1 MCLVDYLINEDLAVL
16 RKDENIEPIERLGHL
31 VTLRSLSYGYSK
43 GFSPGSVEVS
53 IMAFNRVQQS
63 MVRFKSNGAPQAAC
77 QVG

>member
-16 RKDENIEPIERLGHL
+16 CKDENIEPIERFGHL
-31 VTLRSLSYGYSK
+31 VTLRSLSYGYVK

-53 IMAFNRVQQS
+53 VVDFRVQPS
-63 MVRFKSNGAPQAAC
+63 MVRFKSNGCPQAAC